1 MECKHE
7 RLKCTNNVFTC
18 LDCGAVI
25 QPDELE
31 KKPAKKPAKKRESTN
46 SK

>member
-18 LDCGAVI
+18 LDCGEVI

-31 KKPAKKPAKKRESTN
+31 KKPAKKPTKKRESTN